1 MGFFETFVALRILR
15 GVRRQKGFIS
25 LSSWF
30 SIAGVAVGV
39 MALIVVIG
47 VMTGFDEDLRDK
59 ILSVN
64 PQIIVLSKEGRIA
77 DYQALAAKIKAVPGV
92 QAVEPYLYTPVM
104 FSTPGT
110 ISGGMLRGLDP
121 AILEAGGP
129 KNLKVSQGSF
139 ADVARFEPGEPP
151 PAALGNELAR
161 RLNLQVGDF
170 FNLYI
175 PRGTLTP
182 MGQLPRLRLFRVA
195 AIFHSGM
202 YEFDSSLLYISL
214 PALQELLGFGDRVT
228 GLEVSVR
235 NIYAAQE
242 MAHEIVTRLGP
253 DYFARDW
260 INMNYSLFSAL
271 KLEKIAMFVILTL
284 IILVAAFGISS
295 TLFMMV
301 MKKTKE
307 IAILKSMGATRQSI
321 MQIFVVD
328 GLLIGFIGTAL
339 GVVLGL
345 ITCGLLKR
353 YEFIKLPRDVYLI
366 STLPVKIQTLDL
378 TLIVGA
384 AILISFLA
392 TLYPS
397 WQASRLDPVEAI
409 RYE

>member
-1 MGFFETFVALRILR
+1 MGFFETFVALRLLR

-25 LSSWF
+25 LSSLF

-47 VMTGFDEDLRDK
+47 VMTGFDEDLKKK

-64 PQIIVLSKEGRIA
+64 PQIIVLSKGGRIGHY
-77 DYQALAAKIKAVPGV
+77 DQVAAKIKTVPGV
-92 QAVEPYLYTPVM
+92 ETVQPYLYTPVM

-110 ISGGMLRGLDP
+110 ISGGMLRGLD
-121 AILEAGGP
+121 LSVLKAGGP
-129 KNLKVSQGSF
+129 ESLKMQKGSF
-139 ADVARFEPGEPP
+139 TDLAAYEPGEPP
-151 PAALGNELAR
+151 AAAIGNELAR
-161 RLNLQVGDF
+161 RLGLEVGDF
-170 FNLYI
+170 FNLFI
-175 PRGTLTP
+175 PRGALTP

-202 YEFDSSLLYISL
+202 YEFDTSLVYVNL
-214 PALQELLGFGDRVT
+214 PAIQNLLHFGDQVT
-228 GLEVSVR
+228 GLEVTIR
-235 NIYAAQE
+235 DIYAAQE
-242 MAHEIVTRLGP
+242 KGQDIITKLG
-253 DYFARDW
+253 DDFYFQDW
-260 INMNYSLFSAL
+260 IRMNYSLFSAL

-284 IILVAAFGISS
+284 IILVAAFGIAS

-321 MQIFVVD
+321 MKIFVMD
-328 GLLIGFIGTAL
+328 GLLIGFFGTTL
-339 GVVLGL
+339 GLALGL
-345 ITCGLLKR
+345 ILSALLKR

-366 STLPVKIQTLDL
+366 STLPVKIQTLDVV
-378 TLIVGA
+378 LIVGA
-384 AILISFLA
+384 AMLISFLA